1 MGNGG
6 FGGWGQGCT
15 TVSGGQEDADLV
27 LDEQELGLSREDV
40 VKKIVET
47 KEVGKQLDNILEL
60 VKTSPTWIT
69 RNEID
74 VAVVISPELFEMLV
88 DAQEQLEDI
97 TAVDEASKDKRPGI
111 PWEQIKK
118 NLGLN

>member
-1 MGNGG
+1 MQAKR
-6 FGGWGQGCT
+6 GWGQLIQG
-15 TVSGGQEDADLV
+15 VSGGYEDSDLV
-27 LDEQELGLSREDV
+27 LDKQGLGLSMEDV
-40 VKKIVET
+40 VKKIVEM
-47 KEVGKQLDNILEL
+47 KEAGKQLDSILEQ
-60 VKTSPTWIT
+60 VKTNPTWIT
-69 RNEID
+69 RKGVD
-74 VAVVISPELFEMLV
+74 VAVIISPELFEMLV

>member
-1 MGNGG
+1 MVVWR
-6 FGGWGQGCT
+6 GWGQLNQG
-15 TVSGGQEDADLV
+15 VSGGYEDSDLV
-27 LDEQELGLSREDV
+27 LDKQGLGRSMEDV

-74 VAVVISPELFEMLV
+74 VAVIISPELFEMLV

-97 TAVDEASKDKRPGI
+97 TAVDEASKDKSPGI